1 MRIACIGGGPGGV
14 FFAVMLRQLAPG
26 HEVVVFERNRADST
40 FGFGVVFSD
49 ATLSNLGQADPIL
62 RERLG
67 LSGKTW
73 AAIEVRLK
81 GETLRCGGNGM
92 AAIARKRLLSLL
104 YQRAEEV
111 GVKLVFQREIFNLS
125 DLEDFDLVVGSD
137 GANSLLRSSL
147 SAAFEP
153 NIDTATAKFIWFGT
167 TYRFD
172 GLTFLFEK
180 SSDGVFAVH
189 GYPIDEHT
197 GTFIVETDEHTWLSA
212 GMDRFDV
219 TQPPGTSDAFSKG
232 YLESLFS
239 EQIGGERLLVNNS
252 RWSNFRTV
260 RNKTWHSKKFV
271 LLGDSAHTAHFSV
284 GSGTKMAM
292 EDAAALAESLAL
304 PGLGVEEALATYE
317 TMRRPGVEGIQASAG
332 PSLAWWE
339 NFGRYYS
346 KLEPAQFVYHFLTR
360 AISGERVARRDPD
373 FVSSVM
379 KWWLGRFAEHPF
391 RSSFDLSGRQVSG
404 RLVGVRDTAVGPL
417 EAVFATASS
426 PLALTLRSDPHRQSE
441 TDPVLLEISAL
452 ADGYGLAKARL
463 EHFKK
468 TRPSLLAIRG
478 GTLLQRTML
487 SEEAR
492 LAGAIPTMIINE
504 VFDRDAALTS
514 LLSGRCDFV
523 GVPLGEGF
531 GYQSLQREMS

>member
-26 HEVVVFERNRADST
+26 HEVVVFERNRSDNT

-49 ATLSNLGQADPIL
+49 ATLSNLGEADPIL

-67 LSGKTW
+67 LSGMTW
-73 AAIEVRLK
+73 EAIEVRLK

-111 GVKLVFQREIFNLS
+111 GVKLVFQRDMVNLS
-125 DLEDFDLVVGSD
+125 DLGDFDLVVGSD
-137 GANSLLRSSL
+137 GANSLLRSAL
-147 SAAFEP
+147 AAAFEP
-153 NIDTATAKFIWFGT
+153 NIDMASAKFIWFGT

-180 SSDGVFAVH
+180 SPDGVFAVH
-189 GYPIDEHT
+189 GYPIDEQT
-197 GTFIVETDEHTWLSA
+197 GTFIVETDEKTWLSA

-219 TQPPGTSDAFSKG
+219 SQPSGESDIFSKS

-239 EQIGGERLLVNNS
+239 EQIGGERLLGNNS
-252 RWSNFRTV
+252 RWANFRTV
-260 RNKTWHSKKFV
+260 RNKSWHSERFV

-292 EDAAALAESLAL
+292 EDAAVLAESLTL
-304 PGLGVEEALATYE
+304 PGAGLEEALARYE
-317 TMRRPGVEGIQASAG
+317 MVRRPSVEGIQASAG

-339 NFGRYYS
+339 NFGKYYS
-346 KLEPAQFVYHFLTR
+346 ELEPAQFVYHFLTR
-360 AISGERVARRDPD
+360 AISGERVTRRDPD
-373 FVSSVM
+373 FVRSVM
-379 KWWLGRFAEHPF
+379 QWWGGKFGAHPL
-391 RSSFDLSGRQVSG
+391 RSPFDLSGQQVSG
-404 RLVGVRDTAVGPL
+404 RMVGVRETAVGL
-417 EAVFATASS
+417 FEAVFATAGG
-426 PLALTLRSDPHRQSE
+426 PLALPLRSDSYPRKE
-441 TDPVLLEISAL
+441 TGPALLEIPAL
-452 ADGYGLAKARL
+452 SDGYNLARKRL
-463 EHFKK
+463 DLFRK

-478 GTLLQRTML
+478 GTQLQRVML

-492 LAGAIPTMIINE
+492 LGGAIPTMVISE

-514 LLSGRCDFV
+514 VLSGRCDFV
-523 GVPLGEGF
+523 GVTLDERF
-531 GYQSLQREMS
+531 GYESLQRAMS

>member
-26 HEVVVFERNRADST
+26 HEVVVIERNRADST

-49 ATLSNLGQADPIL
+49 ATLSNLGEADPIL

-67 LSGKTW
+67 VSGKTW
-73 AAIEVRLK
+73 EAIEVRLK

-92 AAIARKRLLSLL
+92 AAIARKRLLGLL

-111 GVKLVFQREIFNLS
+111 GVDLVFQREMVNLS

-137 GANSLLRSSL
+137 GANSILRGSL
-147 SAAFEP
+147 AAAFEP
-153 NIDTATAKFIWFGT
+153 NVDRATAKFIWFGT
-167 TYRFD
+167 TYRFE

-189 GYPIDEHT
+189 GYPFDEHT
-197 GTFIVETDEHTWLSA
+197 GTFIVETDEQTWRSA
-212 GMDRFDV
+212 GMDCFDV
-219 TQPPGTSDAFSKG
+219 SQPSGVSDIFSKR

-239 EQIGGERLLVNNS
+239 EQIGGERLLDNNS
-252 RWSNFRTV
+252 RWSNFKTI
-260 RNKTWHSKKFV
+260 RNKSWHSRKFV

-304 PGLGVEEALATYE
+304 PGIGVEEALSKYE
-317 TMRRPGVEGIQASAG
+317 SVRRPSVEGIQASAG

-339 NFGRYYS
+339 NFGKYYS
-346 KLEPAQFVYHFLTR
+346 EMEPAQFVYHFLTR
-360 AISGERVARRDPD
+360 AISGERVTRRDPD

-379 KWWLGRFAEHPF
+379 QWWVGKFGEHPF
-391 RSSFDLSGRQVSG
+391 RSPFDLSGKQVSG
-404 RLVGVRDTAVGPL
+404 RLVGIREMAAGPL
-417 EAVFATASS
+417 EAVFTTASG
-426 PLALTLRSDPHRQSE
+426 PLVLPLRSDPHSQKE
-441 TDPVLLEISAL
+441 TDPVLLEIPAL
-452 ADGYGLAKARL
+452 AAGYNLARTRL
-463 EHFKK
+463 EHFRKA
-468 TRPSLLAIRG
+468 RPSLLAIKG
-478 GTLLQRTML
+478 GTQLQRTML

-492 LAGAIPTMIINE
+492 LVWAIPTMVISE
-504 VFDRDAALTS
+504 VFDPDAALTS
-514 LLSGRCDFV
+514 VLSGRCDFA
-523 GVPLGEGF
+523 GVTLDEGF
-531 GYQSLQREMS
+531 DYESLQGAMS